1 MGNDNCFCEKN
12 AVNLSIRFEFNALRS
27 IEVRYVKIVMSV
39 YMMLFSSLA
48 NADLADTVEKIKP
61 AIVGIGVHT
70 PSGRQKNSLN
80 GSGFVIGNGQ
90 YVVTNHHVLPKELDE
105 NTLQKMAIFTGSG
118 KNAKVR
124 TADIVASSALH
135 DIAVL
140 KVHGAPLPAMAL
152 ADATF
157 KREGSYVAFTG
168 FPIGA
173 VLGLYPVTHRGIIA
187 SITPTIIPVDNA
199 NQISIK
205 MLKMLRN
212 PYLVYQ
218 LDATA
223 YPGNSGS
230 ALYDVNSG
238 EVIGI
243 INKVFVQASKEAV
256 ITKPSGITYAIP
268 VKYLLALLKKHKID
282 YLN

>member
-1 MGNDNCFCEKN
+1 M
-12 AVNLSIRFEFNALRS
+12 
-27 IEVRYVKIVMSV
+27 RYVKIALST
-39 YMMLFSSLA
+39 YFILYTGLA
-48 NADLADTVEKIKP
+48 LADLADTVEKIKP
-61 AIVGIGVHT
+61 SVVGIGVHT
-70 PSGRQKNSLN
+70 PSGRQKNNLN

-90 YVVTNHHVLPKELDE
+90 YVVTNHHVLPKELDS
-105 NTLQKMAIFTGSG
+105 NLLQKMAIFTGSG

-124 TADIVASSALH
+124 MADVIASSQLH

-140 KVHGAPLPAMAL
+140 KVHGAPLPAMKL
-152 ADATF
+152 ADKNF
-157 KREGSYVAFTG
+157 RREGSYVAFSG

-187 SITPTIIPVDNA
+187 SITPTIIPVDSA
-199 NQISIK
+199 QQISIK

-230 ALYDVNSG
+230 ALYDVDTG

-243 INKVFVQASKEAV
+243 INKVFVQESKEAV
-256 ITKPSGITYAIP
+256 ISKPSGITYAIP

-282 YLN
+282 YLKTN

>member
-1 MGNDNCFCEKN
+1 MILLVSFSLFTNS
-12 AVNLSIRFEFNALRS
+12 AVAE
-27 IEVRYVKIVMSV
+27 
-39 YMMLFSSLA
+39 
-48 NADLADTVEKIKP
+48 LADTVEKIKP

-70 PSGRQKNSLN
+70 PSGRQKNRLN

-90 YVVTNHHVLPKELDE
+90 YIVTNHHVLPKELDD
-105 NTLQKMAIFTGSG
+105 NLLQKMAIFTGSG

-124 TADIVASSALH
+124 TADIVASSQLH
-135 DIAVL
+135 DIAIL
-140 KVHGAPLPAMAL
+140 KIHGAPLPAMKL
-152 ADATF
+152 ASENF
-157 KREGSYVAFTG
+157 RREGSYVAFTG

-187 SITPTIIPVDNA
+187 SITPTIIPVDDVK
-199 NQISIK
+199 QISIK
-205 MLKMLRN
+205 MLKMMRN

-230 ALYDVNSG
+230 ALYDTNSG

-243 INKVFVQASKEAV
+243 INKVFVQESKESV
-256 ITKPSGITYAIP
+256 ISKPSGITYAIP
-268 VKYLLALLKKHKID
+268 VKYLLALLKKNKID
-282 YLN
+282 YLANH

>member
-1 MGNDNCFCEKN
+1 MRI
-12 AVNLSIRFEFNALRS
+12 VLSACLILYTGAAS
-27 IEVRYVKIVMSV
+27 
-39 YMMLFSSLA
+39 
-48 NADLADTVEKIKP
+48 ADLADTIEKIKP
-61 AIVGIGVHT
+61 AVVGIGVHT
-70 PSGRQKNSLN
+70 PTGRQKNSLN

-90 YVVTNHHVLPKELDE
+90 YVVTNHHVLPKELDR
-105 NTLQKMAIFTGSG
+105 NLLQEMAIFTGSG
-118 KNAKVR
+118 KDAKVR
-124 TADIVASSALH
+124 TADIIASSELH

-140 KVHGAPLPAMAL
+140 KIHGAPLPAMKL
-152 ADATF
+152 ADKDF
-157 KREGSYVAFTG
+157 RREGSYIAFTG

-173 VLGLYPVTHRGIIA
+173 ILGLYPVSHRGIIA

-199 NQISIK
+199 AQISIK

-230 ALYDVNSG
+230 ALYDVDTG

-243 INKVFVQASKEAV
+243 INKVFVQESKETV
-256 ITKPSGITYAIP
+256 ISKPSGITYAIP

-282 YLN
+282 YLKAL